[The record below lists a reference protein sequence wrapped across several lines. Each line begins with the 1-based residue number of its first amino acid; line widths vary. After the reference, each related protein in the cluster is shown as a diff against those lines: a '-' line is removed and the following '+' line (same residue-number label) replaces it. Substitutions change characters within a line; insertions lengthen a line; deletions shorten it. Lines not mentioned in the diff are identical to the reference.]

1 MKRIRRIGTGA
12 LLVGLVIGGPFWAHI
27 LAQGTPTRLL
37 PDKQSG
43 PSGID
48 PRSDALLKQMAA
60 YLTGLPS
67 FTVRAT
73 NTLQVILVSGEKL
86 DFEAVSEVSVR
97 RPDRMR
103 SRRAG
108 VAGSADFFY
117 DGRTVTIFDRGTKF
131 FTVNQAPPSID
142 GMLPALADLLG
153 VDVPGADLLFTDVYD
168 GLMAEVTQAH
178 YVAMEDVGG
187 VRTHHLA
194 FRGREVDWQIW
205 IEDGERPLPRRYL
218 ITTKWMTG
226 APQFGV
232 ALNEWNVSPRLDD
245 KTFIFEAPPD
255 GRKIDVFGP
264 RDTSNRSLG
273 MSARQSAILNR
284 GART

>member
-1 MKRIRRIGTGA
+1 MTSIRRIGTGA
-12 LLVGLVIGGPFWAHI
+12 LLVGLVIWGSFWVHI
-27 LAQGTPTRLL
+27 LAQAPPPRQLADTE
-37 PDKQSG
+37 SG
-43 PSGID
+43 PSAID
-48 PRSDALLKQMAA
+48 PQSDALLKRMAD
-60 YLTGLPS
+60 YLTALPS

-73 NTLQVILVSGEKL
+73 NTMQVMLVSGEKL
-86 DFEAVSEVSVR
+86 DFVADSEVSVR

-117 DGRTVTIFDRGTKF
+117 DGKAVTLFDRTTKF

-142 GMLPALADLLG
+142 HMLPVLADLLG
-153 VDVPGADLLFTDVYD
+153 VDVPGADLLYTDVYA
-168 GLMAEVTQAH
+168 GLMEEVTQAH
-178 YVAMEDVGG
+178 HLGIEDVGG
-187 VRTHHLA
+187 VRAHHLA

-232 ALNEWNVSPRLDD
+232 ALNDWNVSPTLDD
-245 KTFIFEAPPD
+245 KTFIFEAPP
-255 GRKIDVFGP
+255 
-264 RDTSNRSLG
+264 
-273 MSARQSAILNR
+273 
-284 GART
+284 GARKVDVIKPEIPIVR